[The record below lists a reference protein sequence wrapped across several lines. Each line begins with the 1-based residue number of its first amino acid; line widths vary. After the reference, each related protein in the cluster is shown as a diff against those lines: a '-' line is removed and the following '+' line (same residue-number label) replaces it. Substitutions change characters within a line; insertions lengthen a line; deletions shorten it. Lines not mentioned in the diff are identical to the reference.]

1 MKKVNKVK
9 YSLISNIL
17 YVYKGVAK
25 HKPYLIALL
34 IPAVF
39 CGALSRFIWLFL
51 GKYLVGSIEGGMPV
65 RELVTQI
72 LLLTGLNILCL
83 IGQNAVCFGKEPAAF
98 YVRPMFMLARNLKS
112 IGMFYE
118 NLEDREVLEAMERSR
133 ASTRNVDV
141 GIEGIIR
148 FTIDFCSHIFT
159 CILAVVLLCRISYA
173 LAAAVLLCGI
183 LEYITVDRALKKEK
197 KLTNDDVLYE
207 KNRLEYFKKTSSDF
221 AYGKDIRLLGIA
233 DRLLSTQEE
242 LHTILN
248 RQVKKASAVW
258 IRSGLIGHLLELFR
272 EGLLYGV
279 LVYLILQNHL
289 GVGDFLL
296 YAGCVHNLAEAF
308 LVLMKTL
315 AKLRKCSSEVN
326 DYRSLNEFCD
336 KDEEKAD
343 DLPKAERYDITF
355 ENVSFRYPGCE
366 TYALRNV
373 NISLP
378 FGEKLA
384 VVGLNGA
391 GKTTFVKLLLKLYR
405 PSEGRILL
413 NGKDINEIDTKQYY
427 ELFAPVFQDMECY
440 AFTLAENVS
449 MRQEEETDKERVMQ
463 CLSRAGLEEKIKTY
477 AKGVDTPMLRVLHND
492 GIVFSGGEKQKM
504 ALARALY
511 KNAPLVV
518 LDEPT
523 AALDALAESALYER
537 FDGFVQGKSAVYVS
551 HRLSSTRF
559 CDHIAM
565 FEDGTLAEYGTHT
578 ELMEQKGKYAHMFD
592 LQAQYYK
599 EEESTDESTAVG
611 Y

>member
-1 MKKVNKVK
+1 M
-9 YSLISNIL
+9 
-17 YVYKGVAK
+17 
-25 HKPYLIALL
+25 
-34 IPAVF
+34 
-39 CGALSRFIWLFL
+39 
-51 GKYLVGSIEGGMPV
+51 
-65 RELVTQI
+65 
-72 LLLTGLNILCL
+72 
-83 IGQNAVCFGKEPAAF
+83 
-98 YVRPMFMLARNLKS
+98 
-112 IGMFYE
+112 
-118 NLEDREVLEAMERSR
+118 
-133 ASTRNVDV
+133 
-141 GIEGIIR
+141 
-148 FTIDFCSHIFT
+148 
-159 CILAVVLLCRISYA
+159 
-173 LAAAVLLCGI
+173 
-183 LEYITVDRALKKEK
+183 
-197 KLTNDDVLYE
+197 
-207 KNRLEYFKKTSSDF
+207 
-221 AYGKDIRLLGIA
+221 
-233 DRLLSTQEE
+233 
-242 LHTILN
+242 
-248 RQVKKASAVW
+248 
-258 IRSGLIGHLLELFR
+258 
-272 EGLLYGV
+272 
-279 LVYLILQNHL
+279 
-289 GVGDFLL
+289 
-296 YAGCVHNLAEAF
+296 
-308 LVLMKTL
+308 
-315 AKLRKCSSEVN
+315 
-326 DYRSLNEFCD
+326 
-336 KDEEKAD
+336 
-343 DLPKAERYDITF
+343 
-355 ENVSFRYPGCE
+355 
-366 TYALRNV
+366 
-373 NISLP
+373 
-378 FGEKLA
+378 
-384 VVGLNGA
+384 
-391 GKTTFVKLLLKLYR
+391 LLKLYR

-449 MRQEEETDKERVMQ
+449 MRREEETDKERVMQ